1 MRNRGIETSFRELKY
16 ALSLNT
22 LHAKKVEF
30 ILQEI
35 YMRLI
40 VYNFSMKIVLQVK
53 PKTKKRVWGYQLNFT
68 RAFAICRAF
77 IRNKNINVEQLL
89 IKYILPIRPDRQDQ
103 RKLKVKTFTSFL
115 YRVA

>member
-1 MRNRGIETSFRELKY
+1 MC
-16 ALSLNT
+16 
-22 LHAKKVEF
+22 
-30 ILQEI
+30 
-35 YMRLI
+35 LI
-40 VYNFSMKIVLQVK
+40 VYNFSMKIALQVK

-68 RAFAICRAF
+68 RAFTICRVF

-115 YRVA
+115 YRVAWIKNRRQGGLFVIAKITGKIKDQQIG

>member
-1 MRNRGIETSFRELKY
+1 M
-16 ALSLNT
+16 NT

-35 YMRLI
+35 YMCLI
-40 VYNFSMKIVLQVK
+40 VYNFSMKISLQVK

-68 RAFAICRAF
+68 RAFAICRVF
-77 IRNKNINVEQLL
+77 IRNKNINVERLL